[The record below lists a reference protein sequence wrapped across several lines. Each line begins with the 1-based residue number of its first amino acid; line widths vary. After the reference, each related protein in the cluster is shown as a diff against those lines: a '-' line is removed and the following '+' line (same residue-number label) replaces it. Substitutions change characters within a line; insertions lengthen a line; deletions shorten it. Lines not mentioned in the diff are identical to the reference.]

1 MAVFTGDAAPDFSLK
16 DQHGVLVSLEHFRG
30 KKNVVIVFYPFA
42 FSSVCTG
49 ELAEI
54 RDNLSDLQT
63 ESSEVLAI
71 SCDSMYVLR
80 TFADRDGF
88 SFPLLTDF
96 WPHGHVARSYDSFNE
111 QLGCARRSTFI
122 VDRGGVVRWRVANQ
136 LPQARD
142 LGEYRKVLADLV

>member
-1 MAVFTGDAAPDFSLK
+1 MALSTGDTAPDFTLK
-16 DQHGVLVSLEHFRG
+16 DQHGVQVSLQQFHG

-54 RDNLSDLQT
+54 RDNIADLRT

-71 SCDSMYVLR
+71 SCDSMYAVR
-80 TFADRDGF
+80 AFADREGLT
-88 SFPLLTDF
+88 FPLLTDF
-96 WPHGHVARSYDSFNE
+96 WPHGAVARSYDNFND
-111 QLGCARRSTFI
+111 QLGCPGRSTYI
-122 VDRGGVVRWRVANQ
+122 IDRSGVLRWQVSNQ

-142 LGEYRKVLADLV
+142 LGAYRKVLADLA